1 MALDTYTNLKTSI
14 ASLVYNVDYIERHFT
29 VLPKDQTKDGVVSL
43 NQNELKTLC
52 EFSKKTKTEIE
63 VYIKSEIPEFEKM
76 KGKEIRSLS
85 KEELLNRDYYQGRFA
100 SKNKNLEI
108 VYNWEDKEI

>member
-1 MALDTYTNLKTSI
+1 MLKTQIDYRVLMHSK
-14 ASLVYNVDYIERHFT
+14 LVDLTFLKKKKRDILIFCV
-29 VLPKDQTKDGVVSL
+29 GVVSL

-52 EFSKKTKTEIE
+52 DFSKKTKTEIE

-100 SKNKNLEI
+100 SKNKNQEI